1 MKKNNIIT
9 IMKKELARLFG
20 DKNLVFSGIIL
31 QGLLIFVMY
40 NFMGNMMSNLVSV
53 DEDYK
58 YRVSVINMPA
68 SINMIVGQAD
78 SPVAITEISEGDLAE
93 AQNNIA
99 NQGADLLVKFPADFD
114 QKVSEYDVLT
124 AVNPAP
130 HIQIWSDSAT
140 MTSMQAETIFVSIL
154 NNFERSMAKK
164 FDINADAADVNYDLN
179 TGSDFGMNLM
189 LSMVPM
195 LLIII
200 IYSSC
205 LTVAPESIAG
215 EKERGTLA
223 TILATPARRRDM
235 ALAKVLSVTIFGV
248 LGAGV
253 TFLGMMLSLPNIMD
267 SDVNLMASYGAGDYL
282 MILLVIISTVLVF
295 ISLLSVMSA
304 YAKSVKEANSYA
316 TPFMIVSM
324 VLGLSSLFTGGAVES
339 FYYYLIP
346 VFNTAQGLTGLF
358 TGAVSVINITVTV
371 MANIAFSLI
380 LVGLLAKMFSSER
393 IIFDK

>member
-1 MKKNNIIT
+1 
-9 IMKKELARLFG
+9 
-20 DKNLVFSGIIL
+20 
-31 QGLLIFVMY
+31 
-40 NFMGNMMSNLVSV
+40 
-53 DEDYK
+53 
-58 YRVSVINMPA
+58 
-68 SINMIVGQAD
+68 
-78 SPVAITEISEGDLAE
+78 
-93 AQNNIA
+93 
-99 NQGADLLVKFPADFD
+99 
-114 QKVSEYDVLT
+114 
-124 AVNPAP
+124 
-130 HIQIWSDSAT
+130 
-140 MTSMQAETIFVSIL
+140 
-154 NNFERSMAKK
+154 
-164 FDINADAADVNYDLN
+164 
-179 TGSDFGMNLM
+179 
-189 LSMVPM
+189 
-195 LLIII
+195 
-200 IYSSC
+200 
-205 LTVAPESIAG
+205 APESIAG